1 MSGPLRVRRAAW
13 PISHRNALAA
23 RPQFAS
29 ARTTLLFLPLE
40 QSAGRE
46 HEGTGANRRSR
57 APRVQASL
65 SLQSRIASETHVQ
78 SEPDRTGT
86 QGRNLIPSGHTEGI
100 AESKGIR
107 PYVADIANIE

>member
-1 MSGPLRVRRAAW
+1 ME
-13 PISHRNALAA
+13 HRDALVA
-23 RPQFAS
+23 RPQFAQPEPRCCS
-29 ARTTLLFLPLE
+29 CRPSSPRAASTKAPV
-40 QSAGRE
+40 QIDAG
-46 HEGTGANRRSR
+46 
-57 APRVQASL
+57 APRVQASR

-78 SEPDRTGT
+78 SQPDRTRT